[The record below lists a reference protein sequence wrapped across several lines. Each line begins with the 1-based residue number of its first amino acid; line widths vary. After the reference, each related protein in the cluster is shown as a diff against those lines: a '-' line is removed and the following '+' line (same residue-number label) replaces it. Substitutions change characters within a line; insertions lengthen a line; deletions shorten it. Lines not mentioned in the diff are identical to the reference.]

1 MRKLLKN
8 NLIKNYLVF
17 MIFLFALEVTF
28 RLVSGISLKSIAL
41 LRIFLGVNFIS
52 VILSYLLSWFNKSV
66 SKYLSLIISFLITIY
81 AFVQVGF
88 NNFIGVYA
96 SVNASSQLG
105 AVTSYIIDFFGS
117 FKATYYLMFIPFI
130 CLILYYLFLDKF
142 TEYKIAKMFP
152 LKRNVM
158 FEPGIRTII
167 SVFALTFFGVL
178 YYESLE
184 VDFMQNKLQIVSNKE
199 LFKYPSVPSIA
210 VNQFG
215 VLGFGILDTSTLI
228 REINEVD
235 YIYAYEEKEVEEE
248 KSREIDDSALDYIID
263 NETNEVLNNINKY
276 LKNNTLTDYN
286 DHTGM
291 FEGKN
296 VIVIM
301 MESVGDMI
309 INEEYFPNFYKM
321 YSEGISFQNNYSPR
335 NSCATGNNEFSGM
348 TGLYT
353 IQNEC
358 TANTYSSNTYF
369 TSIFNLFKNNGYK
382 TSSMHDYTE
391 KYYLRSIIHKNM
403 GSDAYYGVDDL
414 GIAYSNEYREW
425 ASDEEFMEVAMDI
438 TLSDTSD
445 PFMLW
450 LTTVSPHQP
459 YNQSSTEGDK
469 YLSMTE
475 DTDYSM
481 EVRRYLSKLKTLD
494 NSLGILLE
502 RLESAGILEDTVIV
516 LYGDHY
522 PYGLKDKDI
531 STVLDYDLEDYEVER
546 TPMVIYNSGSKSEVV
561 EKYSSYVN
569 LTPTLANL
577 FNLDYDPR
585 LYMGADVF
593 SDEYLDIV
601 VFADGSWKNSD
612 VYYDASSASVKYL
625 SDIEYDMD
633 EIIRINNIVSN
644 RMQISTSIIRNNYYK
659 YLDTKVKA
667 YEEMIEKENENEE
680 SSDSGIT
687 SEVQNN

>member
-1 MRKLLKN
+1 MKKLLKN

-17 MIFLFALEVTF
+17 MFFLFLLEVIF
-28 RLVSGISLKSIAL
+28 RVVSGITLKSTAL
-41 LRIFLGVNFIS
+41 LRIFLGVNFLS
-52 VILSYLLSWFNKSV
+52 VILSYILSWFNKKV
-66 SKYLSLIISFLITIY
+66 SKYLILIISFLATIY
-81 AFVQVGF
+81 AFVQIGF

-105 AVTSYIIDFFGS
+105 AVTSYIVDFFS
-117 FKATYYLMFIPFI
+117 SYKLTYYLILVPFI
-130 CLILYYLFLDKF
+130 LLILYFIFLDKF
-142 TEYKIAKMFP
+142 TEYKNTKKFP
-152 LKRNVM
+152 LKYNIM
-158 FEPGIRTII
+158 FGPGIRTII
-167 SVFALTFFGVL
+167 SSLVLIFLGGL
-178 YYESLE
+178 YYGSLE
-184 VDFMQNKLQIVSNKE
+184 VNFMQNKLQTISNKN

-215 VLGFGILDTSTLI
+215 ILGFGILDASTI
-228 REINEVD
+228 FGNTKQDNYV
-235 YIYAYEEKEVEEE
+235 YAYEKKEEDEE
-248 KSREIDDSALDYIID
+248 KSRVVDDSAFDYIIE
-263 NETNEVLNNINKY
+263 NEKNDVLNNINKY

-321 YSEGISFQNNYSPR
+321 YSEGIRFQNNYSPR
-335 NSCATGNNEFSGM
+335 NSCATINNEFSGM

-353 IQNEC
+353 IQNDC
-358 TANTYSSNTYF
+358 TANTYSKNTYF
-369 TSIFNLFKNNGYK
+369 TSIFNLFKNKGYK

-391 KYYLRSIIHKNM
+391 QFYLRSIIHKNM
-403 GSDAYYGVDDL
+403 GSDAYYGVQDL
-414 GIAYSNEYREW
+414 GIAYSNVYQEW
-425 ASDEEFMEVAMDI
+425 ASDEDFMEVAMDK
-438 TLSDTSD
+438 TLKDTSS

-459 YNQSSTEGDK
+459 YNQSSIEGDK
-469 YLSMTE
+469 YLDMTE
-475 DTDYSM
+475 NMNYSI
-481 EVRRYLSKLKTLD
+481 EVRRYLSKLKTFD
-494 NSLGILLE
+494 NSLGILLR
-502 RLESAGILEDTVIV
+502 RLKEANILKDTVIV

-531 STVLDYDLEDYEVER
+531 STVIDYDLDDYEIER
-546 TPMVIYNSGSKSEVV
+546 TPMVIYNSDSKSEVV
-561 EKYSSYVN
+561 EKYSSYLN
-569 LTPTLANL
+569 LTPTIANL

-593 SDEYLDIV
+593 SDEYLDV
-601 VFADGSWKNSD
+601 VAFADGSWKNSD
-612 VYYDASSASVKYL
+612 VYYDAGKAEVKYL
-625 SDIEYDMD
+625 KDIEIDMD
-633 EIIRINNIVSN
+633 ELIKINNIVSN

-659 YLDTKVKA
+659 YLENKIKK

-687 SEVQNN
+687 SKMQNN